1 MNDTKYYQNQESNKS
16 VLVISDLADNVNLED
31 LEYFF
36 EEFKNSIV
44 HIQFNRT
51 NFSSMRNPSAT
62 IIFKE
67 IKEAEK
73 AKNQLNMKKM
83 KGKTI
88 RITWHERDSSLR
100 YSNSANIYVKNIPSQ
115 VTAREFYQYFIS
127 FGEILSAK
135 LSEDENGNHLGYGY
149 VNFATVEAK
158 EKCMAESNDKEVWPG
173 SKLSIEPFQRR
184 QERINVVH
192 KNLSIFMKN
201 FPNHYDEKKLRKL
214 IEVDVPYLQ
223 IMSDQLGRKYAIIQ
237 TENEQDS
244 AKIKALNSKMVEDQ
258 PIFVDN
264 LMNKSDRKRYLLNK
278 INDNNNQLNKKF
290 RECNLF
296 VKNVPNELSE
306 DKLKEL
312 FGKFGEI
319 KSLKIPETIIC
330 TKVKG
335 KLTELKSRCGFAY
348 VCFMDSDSAKSA
360 FEELNN
366 KILDGFKI
374 PLLIEYFMPKVE
386 RNQRTNNNNK
396 KGFEMMMNWE
406 YPMSN
411 QQNFMMG
418 KQNMNYMGGYDTRNK
433 YTMNQYNP
441 TNEMGGDYNQQ
452 NQMKT
457 NIKNKDEI
465 DYNLLMSMEDDM
477 QKKDYLGEFIFR
489 KIESHKLTEQ
499 MGLSIEHIGK
509 ITGMILGID
518 DTNEIIDIC
527 RNNDNLTSRIVE
539 ATGLMNLN

>member
-1 MNDTKYYQNQESNKS
+1 MNDTKFYQESNKS

-31 LEYFF
+31 LEFFF

-51 NFSSMRNPSAT
+51 NYSNMRNPSAT

-83 KGKTI
+83 KGKTV

-100 YSNSANIYVKNIPSQ
+100 YSNSANIYVKNIPPQ
-115 VTAREFYQYFIS
+115 VTAREFYQYFS
-127 FGEILSAK
+127 TFGEILSAK

-149 VNFATVEAK
+149 VNFASVESK
-158 EKCMAESNDKEVWPG
+158 EKCMNESNNKEVWTG
-173 SKLSIEPFQRR
+173 SKLSIEAFQRR
-184 QERINVVH
+184 QERNNVIH

-201 FPNHYDEKKLRKL
+201 FPNNYDEKKLREL
-214 IEVDVPYLQ
+214 IEVDVPYCQ

-237 TENEQDS
+237 TDNEQDS
-244 AKIKALNSKMVEDQ
+244 AKIKSLNNKMIEDQ
-258 PIFVDN
+258 AIFVDN
-264 LMNKSDRKRYLLNK
+264 LMNKTDRKRYLLNK
-278 INDNNNQLNKKF
+278 INDNNNQLNKRF

-306 DKLKEL
+306 DKLKDL

-319 KSLKIPETIIC
+319 KSLKIPETTIC
-330 TKVKG
+330 TKDKG
-335 KLTELKSRCGFAY
+335 KLVEIKSRCGFAY

-374 PLLIEYFMPKVE
+374 PLIIEYFMPKIE
-386 RNQRTNNNNK
+386 RNQRSNNNNK
-396 KGFEMMMNWE
+396 KGFDMMMNWD
-406 YPMSN
+406 YQMSN
-411 QQNFMMG
+411 QQNFGMMG

-433 YTMNQYNP
+433 YSMNQYNP
-441 TNEMGGDYNQQ
+441 TNEIVGDYQQQ
-452 NQMKT
+452 NQMK
-457 NIKNKDEI
+457 NKNKEEI
-465 DYNLLMSMEDDM
+465 DYNLVMSLEDDNA
-477 QKKDYLGEFIFR
+477 KKDYLGEFIFR
-489 KIESHKLTEQ
+489 KIESHKLTDQ
-499 MGLSIEHIGK
+499 MGLSIEQIGK
-509 ITGMILGID
+509 ITGMILGIE